1 MKNNKK
7 RLKTLMKAAKI
18 LQNKDECRFSCNA
31 VRHFASDLESIKY
44 DKAVGA
50 TYNFFSGFSY
60 EEELQYSSWKK
71 QLARQLAVLMYREMI
86 KAGVVK

>member
-7 RLKTLMKAAKI
+7 RLKNLMRAAKI
-18 LQNKDECRFSCNA
+18 LQNKNKCEFSCNA
-31 VRHFASDLESIKY
+31 IRRFAGNSESIKY

-50 TYNFFSGFSY
+50 TYRYYTAFSY
-60 EEELQYSSWKK
+60 EEELQYSSSEK

-86 KAGVVK
+86 KQGTVK